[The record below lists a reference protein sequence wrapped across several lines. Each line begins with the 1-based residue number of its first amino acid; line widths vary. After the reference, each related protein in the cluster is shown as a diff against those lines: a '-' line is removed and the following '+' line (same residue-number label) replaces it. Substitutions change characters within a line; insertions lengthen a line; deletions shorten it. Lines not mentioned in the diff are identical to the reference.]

1 MAGARQ
7 PSYAF
12 YDVPRSQPSLVVL
25 AGAGGA
31 IGLLALAVGV
41 VAVRAFSRSAEVT
54 APDEPSESARVA
66 SAGMQAP
73 GTSALRALG
82 CDPAVVLDL
91 NRLLR
96 DASQVREGEPRYI
109 VSCDIAG
116 AEAPTCDRAA
126 AAYFGALGGS
136 AGGNVNIRIARR
148 GASEPLCSRL
158 YAPSGAER
166 TR

>member
-1 MAGARQ
+1 M
-7 PSYAF
+7 
-12 YDVPRSQPSLVVL
+12 PRSQPSLVVL

-31 IGLLALAVGV
+31 IGLLALAVGI
-41 VAVRAFSRSAEVT
+41 VAVRAFTSSAEVT
-54 APDEPSESARVA
+54 APDSPSESAKVA

-96 DASQVREGEPRYI
+96 DASEVREGEPRY
-109 VSCDIAG
+109 VVTCDIAG
-116 AEAPTCDRAA
+116 AEAPTCERAA
-126 AAYFGALGGS
+126 AIYFAALGGS
-136 AGGNVNIRIARR
+136 AGGNVNIRVARR